1 MAEFDIERNPRTKED
16 LKKFF
21 DRLIAHYD
29 RIDDETPDDLEYALP
44 IKVSELRYLYRT
56 LALRDGTAEDY
67 FDNRE
72 LTESATIDDMLE
84 LFDELAYH
92 FELGTEGD
100 LDLNL
105 QETKALADIF
115 GRLELFYAFDAPEE
129 VPDKEDLW
137 PIYDQLAETFGQA
150 SDYSVSESKA
160 QDLYERIK
168 NKESINRTF
177 EGNKIESFE
186 DLKKIQEQ
194 QTSAQLTKLEAKLQ
208 KF

>member
-1 MAEFDIERNPRTKED
+1 MSSDDLKEMLDQMAAFDIERNPRTKEG
-16 LKKFF
+16 LKDFF

-29 RIDDETPDDLEYALP
+29 RIDDETPDDLEYTLP
-44 IKVSELRYLYRT
+44 IKVSELRYLFSE
-56 LALRDGTAEDY
+56 LALRDGTAVDY
-67 FDNRE
+67 FDDRE

-105 QETKALADIF
+105 EETKALADIF

-137 PIYDQLAETFGQA
+137 PIYD
-150 SDYSVSESKA
+150 
-160 QDLYERIK
+160 
-168 NKESINRTF
+168 
-177 EGNKIESFE
+177 
-186 DLKKIQEQ
+186 
-194 QTSAQLTKLEAKLQ
+194 
-208 KF
+208 